1 MKWVTSLYSVH
12 TLALTQYPAAQHSGQ
27 DPSSRYPCFHKGM
40 MYAMLS
46 LLETVLAL
54 PLRH

>member
-1 MKWVTSLYSVH
+1 MKRVTSLYSPH
-12 TLALTQYPAAQHSGQ
+12 TSALTQYPAAQHSGQ
-27 DPSSRYPCFHKGM
+27 DPSSRYPCFYNGM

-46 LLETVLAL
+46 LPETVLAL